1 MIEVTM
7 EIRIPCYPDAS
18 AEDYRGDD
26 NVIILSQDDDGPS
39 TVKITMPCSGDY
51 TYILLSDL
59 RDAVSEIT
67 EVAEGN
73 K

>member
-26 NVIILSQDDDGPS
+26 NVIILSQDDDGHS
-39 TVKITMPCSGDY
+39 TVRITMPSGDY
-51 TYILLSDL
+51 TYIRLSDL
-59 RDAVSEIT
+59 RDAVSKIT